1 MIVLS
6 NAPWAS
12 PLMSHYY
19 YFYYQNSKLSFILDG
34 AVSAIEPAVLKESYA
49 SLYTLVLE
57 AAKHDADS
65 SSIRWVK
72 IIAGLLLVYLVKIVF
87 FFFPLFYGGRDAQ
100 FSSQWSSWWNARKQ
114 RDWEEEWGGGSFPF
128 FHSLLPS
135 PNQHDKR
142 VSKLSLEVLTPQFS
156 LIEGVMA
163 YVFFELLCTHVESDV
178 CYSYYKLCLYRK

>member
-72 IIAGLLLVYLVKIVF
+72 IIAGLLLVYSVKKKKKK
-87 FFFPLFYGGRDAQ
+87 FPPFYGGEGCTILIPVIKLMKCKEAKRL
-100 FSSQWSSWWNARKQ
+100 R
-114 RDWEEEWGGGSFPF
+114 GGVGRRLFPF
-128 FHSLLPS
+128 
-135 PNQHDKR
+135 
-142 VSKLSLEVLTPQFS
+142 LSLPPPFAKPTRYKGVKTIFRSINSTVFS
-156 LIEGVMA
+156 YWRCHGICLLWIVM
-163 YVFFELLCTHVESDV
+163 YTCRIRCLLQ
-178 CYSYYKLCLYRK
+178 LL